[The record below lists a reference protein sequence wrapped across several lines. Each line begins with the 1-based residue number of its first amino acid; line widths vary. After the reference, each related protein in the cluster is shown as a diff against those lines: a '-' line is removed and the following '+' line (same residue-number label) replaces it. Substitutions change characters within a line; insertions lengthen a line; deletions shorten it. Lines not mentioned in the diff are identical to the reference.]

1 MANETPDNSAVKGH
15 DELSRQ
21 LLNPVVLIALLIL
34 LSIFALIGA
43 AMFGWDKGVLI
54 GMGRIDF
61 ARGLITYLF
70 AIVTI
75 GTAVV
80 LVVSALTG
88 TDSEVHKERF
98 QRGKEILALLLG
110 VFGTIVGFY
119 FGSEIGQ
126 KGSFALTVAPIRLSD
141 RSVPS
146 AGSINLETYVS
157 GGQPPYTFGIGTDK
171 DDIDVAEPVEVNGWI
186 DRTITAPQVTAEK
199 SLKVHLVVVDSSA
212 GRVELFTTVDVKPQ
226 AGAKPQ

>member
-1 MANETPDNSAVKGH
+1 MADETPNKEGGQDWHEVW
-15 DELSRQ
+15 RQ
-21 LLNPVVLIALLIL
+21 ILNPVVLIALLIL
-34 LSIFALIGA
+34 LSIFALIGS

-54 GMGRIDF
+54 GMGRIEF

-88 TDSEVHKERF
+88 TDSDVHKERF

-119 FGSEIGQ
+119 FGSEISQ
-126 KGSFALTVAPIRLSD
+126 KGSFALTAAPIRLSE
-141 RSVPS
+141 RAVRS
-146 AGSINLETYVS
+146 AGAITMETYIS
-157 GGQPPYTFGIGTDK
+157 GGQPPYTYGFAFDK
-171 DDIDVAEPVEVNGWI
+171 DQVEVTEPVEVNGWI
-186 DRTITAPQVTAEK
+186 DRTITAPQVTAER
-199 SLKVHLVVVDSSA
+199 SIKVHLIVLDSTT
-212 GRVELFTTVDVKPQ
+212 GRVELYSTVDVKPQ
-226 AGAKPQ
+226 